1 MITGL
6 KGAGKTA
13 YMTKLLY
20 DDFKRGHKVRA
31 NYKLEFKSE
40 GIDLDFLLTNPYEL
54 QNMSLGI
61 DEAQTWL
68 DCRMSASKKNRI
80 FSYLMLQSRKRHVDI
95 YFTSQQAANVDIRVR
110 KNIDFLYECVPMVQ
124 TPKGLKRARL
134 EDIEGKKIA
143 RILIT
148 EFNFEAEQKRKFVF
162 NPTEIFKIYD
172 SDEFINIDINS

>member
-20 DDFKRGHKVRA
+20 DAWKKGRTVRA
-31 NYKLEFKSE
+31 NYKLEFPFKA
-40 GIDLDFLLTNPYEL
+40 IDLDFLLTNPYEL
-54 QNMSLGI
+54 QDMSIGI
-61 DEAQTWL
+61 DEAQTYF

-95 YFTSQQAANVDIRVR
+95 FFTSQQAANVDIRIR
-110 KNIDFLYECVPMVQ
+110 RNIDFLYECTPMVQ
-124 TPKGLKRARL
+124 TSAGLKRARL
-134 EDIEGKKIA
+134 EDIEGKRIA

-148 EFNFEAEQKRKFVF
+148 EFNFEAEQKKKFIF
-162 NPTEIFKIYD
+162 NPTEIYKIYD